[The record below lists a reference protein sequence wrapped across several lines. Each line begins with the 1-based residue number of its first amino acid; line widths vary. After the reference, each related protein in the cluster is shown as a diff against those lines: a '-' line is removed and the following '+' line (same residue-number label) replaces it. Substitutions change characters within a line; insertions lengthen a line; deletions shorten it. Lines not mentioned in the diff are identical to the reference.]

1 MLHIQKD
8 MDNTLNE
15 RLERIEA
22 SVRSLLVGHKQVLN
36 IQEASEYL
44 GISTSHLYKHTS
56 NNNIPF
62 FRPQGKRIYFKRS
75 ELDEWLLRNRNSS
88 NFELELKVINQI
100 PNKGKL
106 LQL

>member
-1 MLHIQKD
+1 MENNI
-8 MDNTLNE
+8 NE
-15 RLERIEA
+15 RLQRIEA
-22 SVRSLLVGHKQVLN
+22 LVSSLLVEQKQVLN

-88 NFELELKVINQI
+88 NFALEHKVINHI
-100 PNKGKL
+100 PNKGKV